1 MIENLEN
8 NCMIEN
14 LKNWNLTQEQ
24 AGFYDIESG
33 TVIQQTARL
42 YQKIKETI
50 DILNNYLDNLNE
62 IVSTQNSNIEEATN
76 YMKNN
81 IQETASNLF
90 NEYLDEEKIE
100 ANLKENYNSDTEELT
115 LSIIESR
122 I

>member
-24 AGFYDIESG
+24 AGFYDVESG

-50 DILNNYLDNLNE
+50 DILNDYLDNLNE